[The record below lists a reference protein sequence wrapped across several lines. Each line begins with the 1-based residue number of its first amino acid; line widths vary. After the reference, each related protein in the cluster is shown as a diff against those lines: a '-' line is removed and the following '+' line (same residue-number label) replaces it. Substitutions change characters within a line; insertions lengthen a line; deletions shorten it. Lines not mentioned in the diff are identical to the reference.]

1 MEKVQKKLDTDFI
14 SYHGCG
20 LYKLDGSNVLIANGA
35 QCSHPIKN
43 CFWMNAED
51 AKNRVETRSKLLC
64 NATRFK
70 HYERWYFE
78 SLSKK
83 HKSYSTDESSTDDSG
98 YYPSSD
104 EESTTSKLTIDIK

>member
-1 MEKVQKKLDTDFI
+1 MEKVQKKLATDFI

-20 LYKLDGSNVLIANGA
+20 LYKLDGSNVLIADGA
-35 QCSHPIKN
+35 SCTQPIKD
-43 CFWMNAED
+43 CFWMNAKD
-51 AKNRVETRSKLLC
+51 AKNCIMTRSRILK

-70 HYERWYFE
+70 HYKRWYFE
-78 SLSKK
+78 SLTKE
-83 HKSYSTDESSTDDSG
+83 HTSYSTDESSTDDSG